1 MVKTL
6 MSSELLSNFSL
17 CCDQAL
23 ATSFHEKVSIHDLIF
38 EEVLIS
44 LFHQYLY

>member
-1 MVKTL
+1 

-23 ATSFHEKVSIHDLIF
+23 ETSFYEKVPIHDLIF

-44 LFHQYLY
+44 LFLQHLY

>member
-1 MVKTL
+1 
-6 MSSELLSNFSL
+6 MSSELFFNFSL

-23 ATSFHEKVSIHDLIF
+23 ATSFHEKVPIHDLIF

-44 LFHQYLY
+44 LFLQYLH